1 MREPWA
7 RGSGEWQP
15 AGWTYH
21 RVEEILVGA
30 ALVSAVTCIVLLL
43 TIGGFLG

>member
-15 AGWTYH
+15 RGWTHH
-21 RVEEILVGA
+21 RLEEILVGA
-30 ALVSAVTCIVLLL
+30 ALASAVTCIVLLMTL
-43 TIGGFLG
+43 GGFLG